1 MMNKRILISAIT
13 AAALGGLFVGCGS
26 SDSTVAATGTTI
38 SGLGEKSALNGAKV
52 KIGGGSATTDE
63 KGEFRVKNATG
74 TEMVMTGGTFEESN
88 GTAFTTRT
96 NELPL
101 KATTV
106 GNPTGNVNMLTTMVE
121 EFVAKDG
128 TSRAAAVAAVKS
140 IFGLSNEDDNSIYGA
155 VNDGSGNRK
164 ENLGRMIHQAMVD
177 VKDSEAASST
187 VISTFKAGG
196 IAAAAAGTDMNDSA
210 VGVVFTNVYTQVAA
224 LDDAPTFTIPQTEI
238 VNFINEIALPPAA
251 FSAGIADGNATTAL
265 NSKVKYSNVIVLEQN
280 MIESANFDHAY
291 ISRLDLNGT
300 ATVNDGE
307 SNNTVDLIVSL
318 SNLATSGVN
327 ANASYAIKL
336 SNLTAVSDG
345 TDVTNFAFSNGNTTL
360 TITANSNMSDAITYS
375 GSDVNVTEFLNTC
388 NFISADTGTGTGIDL
403 NITAFRNYI
412 GSVIAENGTGSAD
425 GNFTSGMNAGHPS
438 EYSLTTLVNINDQKM
453 TLNEQY
459 NLAPRGSILVGED
472 TTTGKAGT
480 LETGYKVIDAD
491 ITE

>member
-26 SDSTVAATGTTI
+26 SDSTTGTTI
-38 SGLGEKSALNGAKV
+38 SGKGEKSALNGAKV
-52 KIGGGSATTDE
+52 RIGGGSATTDE
-63 KGEFRVKNATG
+63 NGEFTARNATG

-140 IFGLSNEDDNSIYGA
+140 IFGLSNEDNNSIYGA

-187 VISTFKAGG
+187 VISTFKADG
-196 IAAAAAGTDMNDSA
+196 IAAAGTDMNDVA
-210 VGVVFTNVYTQVAA
+210 VGAVFTNVYTQVAA

-238 VNFINEIALPPAA
+238 VDFINNIELPPAA

-280 MIESANFDHAY
+280 MTESADFDHAY

-453 TLNEQY
+453 TLSEQY